1 MVGLLSFRKIFFATF
16 VVSREVNLK
25 GSSIVTIFKK
35 ESWLNLYIEAGC
47 FYLSVV
53 MSVLVK

>member
-25 GSSIVTIFKK
+25 GSSIATISKK
-35 ESWLNLYIEAGC
+35 ESWLNLYTEEGS
-47 FYLSVV
+47 FYLSIV